1 MAVEPAAS
9 ATATAAATAE
19 AASVTAAHG
28 AETVQGAFSGA
39 ALRADFPAFD
49 TPTHGGKRLVYLD
62 AAASAPKPRAVI
74 DALADTYAH
83 HYANVHRGI
92 YELSEDATGRFEAA
106 RRKVAGFIGAPTA
119 REVVFVR
126 NATEAIN
133 LVAYSWGRTNVGR
146 GDHILSTQLEHHAN
160 IVPWQQ
166 LAREV
171 GATLDYVQ
179 ITDDGRLDMDDLR
192 RNLEARPKLVAVSQ
206 VSNALGTI
214 SPVAEIVELAH
225 AVGALVLV
233 DGAQSAPHMPVDVT
247 ALGCD
252 FFALSGHKML
262 GPSGIGALWGRR
274 ELLDAMPPFMTGGS
288 MIIKVT
294 LDGAEWNE
302 VPYKFEAGTP
312 AIAEAIGLGAA
323 IDYLEALGMDRVR
336 EHERYLVEHAWA
348 ALGEIPGV
356 WRLGPADPELHA
368 GVISLVLEGI
378 HPHDVATVFDH
389 EGIAVRAG
397 HHCAQPVMLR
407 YDIPA
412 TTRASFYV
420 YNDLD
425 DIAALTDAVRSCQ
438 QLFNA

>member
-1 MAVEPAAS
+1 MAVQ
-9 ATATAAATAE
+9 AE
-19 AASVTAAHG
+19 RITPVP
-28 AETVQGAFSGA
+28 GAFSGA

-49 TPTHGGKRLVYLD
+49 APTREGKRLVYLD

-74 DALADTYAH
+74 EALTDMYSH

-92 YELSEDATGRFEAA
+92 YELSEDATGRFEGARGTLAA
-106 RRKVAGFIGAPTA
+106 FIGAPSE

-133 LVAYSWGRTNVGR
+133 LVAYSWGRTNVGA
-146 GDHILSTQLEHHAN
+146 GDRVVTTQLEHHAN

-166 LAREV
+166 LTSEV
-171 GATLDYVQ
+171 GAALDYVA

-192 RNLEARPKLVAVSQ
+192 VKLRSKPKLLAVAL

-214 SPVAEIVELAH
+214 NPVAEIVALAH
-225 AVGALVLV
+225 EAGALVLV
-233 DGAQSAPHMPVDVT
+233 DAAQAAPHMPVDVA
-247 ALGCD
+247 ALDCD
-252 FFALSGHKML
+252 FLALSGHKML

-288 MIIKVT
+288 MIIRVT
-294 LDGAEWNE
+294 LEGAEWNE
-302 VPYKFEAGTP
+302 VPAKFEAGTP
-312 AIAEAIGLGAA
+312 AIAEAIGLAA
-323 IDYLEALGMDRVR
+323 AVDYLNALGMPNVR
-336 EHERYLVEHAWA
+336 EHERYLFEAAWA

-356 WRLGPADPELHA
+356 RLLGPADPDLHA
-368 GVISLVLEGI
+368 GVISFLIEGV

-389 EGIAVRAG
+389 EGVAVRAG

-420 YNDLD
+420 YNDTD
-425 DIAALTDAVRSCQ
+425 DVEALAAAVRTTQ
-438 QLFNA
+438 ALFA

>member
-1 MAVEPAAS
+1 MAVEPALS
-9 ATATAAATAE
+9 ALTP
-19 AASVTAAHG
+19 
-28 AETVQGAFSGA
+28 GAFSGTV
-39 ALRADFPAFD
+39 LRSDFAVFD
-49 TPTHGGKRLVYLD
+49 RPTRSGKRLVFLD
-62 AAASAPKPRAVI
+62 AAASSPKPRSVVEAMA
-74 DALADTYAH
+74 DAYSH

-106 RRKVAGFIGAPTA
+106 RGKVADFVGAPSR
-119 REVVFVR
+119 REIVFVR

-133 LVAYSWGRTNVGR
+133 LVAYSWGRANVHS
-146 GDHILSTQLEHHAN
+146 GDRVVTTQLEHHAN

-166 LAREV
+166 LTAEV
-171 GATLDYVQ
+171 GAKLDYVA
-179 ITDDGRLDMDDLR
+179 ITDDGRLEMDDLR
-192 RNLEARPKLVAVSQ
+192 AKLAKGPKLLAVAA

-214 SPVAEIVELAH
+214 NPLAEIIAMAH
-225 AVGALVLV
+225 EAGALVLV
-233 DGAQSAPHMPVDVT
+233 DAAQAAPHMPIDVA
-247 ALGCD
+247 ALDCD
-252 FFALSGHKML
+252 FLALSGHKML

-294 LDGAEWNE
+294 MEGAEWNE

-312 AIAEAIGLGAA
+312 AIVEAIGLGAA
-323 IDYLEALGMDRVR
+323 IDYLTNLGMGAVR
-336 EHERYLVEHAWA
+336 EHERYLFERAWP

-356 WRLGPADPELHA
+356 RRLGPDDSAAHA
-368 GVISLVLEGI
+368 GVISFVLDGI
-378 HPHDVATVFDH
+378 HPHDVATVFDS
-389 EGIAVRAG
+389 EGVAVRAG

-425 DIAALTDAVRSCQ
+425 DVDALAAAVRATQ
-438 QLFNA
+438 TLFAG